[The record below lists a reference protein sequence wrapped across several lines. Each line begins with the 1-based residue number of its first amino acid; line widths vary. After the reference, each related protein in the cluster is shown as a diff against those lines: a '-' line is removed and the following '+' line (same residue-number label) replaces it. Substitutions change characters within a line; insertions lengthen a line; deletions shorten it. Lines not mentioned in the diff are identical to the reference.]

1 MSTTFGIP
9 KVPIDIELGDADG
22 IYYYINQDI
31 FEKVFFRTMNNNRW
45 LNDLA
50 KSLPNETKVYALDNT
65 QQGIYTIRDIK
76 QLMKDAESND

>member
-9 KVPIDIELGDADG
+9 KEPIDIELGDADG
-22 IYYYINQDI
+22 IFYYINPDI
-31 FEKVFFRTMNNNRW
+31 FEKVFFRTMNNSRW

-50 KSLPNETKVYALDNT
+50 KSLPNETKVYALDNS
-65 QQGIYTIRDIK
+65 QQGVYTILDIK

>member
-9 KVPIDIELGDADG
+9 KELIDIELGDADG
-22 IYYYINQDI
+22 IYYYINPDI
-31 FEKVFFRTMNNNRW
+31 FEKVFFRSLGNSRW

-50 KSLPNETKVYALDNT
+50 QSLPNETKVYALDNS
-65 QQGIYTIRDIK
+65 QQGVYTIRDIK

>member
-9 KVPIDIELGDADG
+9 KEPIDIELGDADG
-22 IYYYINQDI
+22 IYYYINPDI
-31 FEKVFFRTMNNNRW
+31 FEKVFFRSYGNNRW

-50 KSLPNETKVYALDNT
+50 KSFPNETKVYALDT
-65 QQGIYTIRDIK
+65 SQQGVYTIGDIK

>member
-9 KVPIDIELGDADG
+9 KEPIDIELGDADG
-22 IYYYINQDI
+22 IFYYINPDI
-31 FEKVFFRTMNNNRW
+31 FEKVFFRTMNNSRW

-65 QQGIYTIRDIK
+65 QQGVYTIGDIK
-76 QLMKDAESND
+76 QLMKNGKSND

>member
-9 KVPIDIELGDADG
+9 KEPIDIELGDADG
-22 IYYYINQDI
+22 IYYYINPDI
-31 FEKVFFRTMNNNRW
+31 FEKVFFRTMNNSRW

-65 QQGIYTIRDIK
+65 QQGVYIIGDIK
-76 QLMKDAESND
+76 ELMKNGKSNN

>member
-9 KVPIDIELGDADG
+9 KEPIDIELGDADG

-31 FEKVFFRTMNNNRW
+31 FEKVFFRSYGNSRW

-50 KSLPNETKVYALDNT
+50 KSLPDETKVYALDNS
-65 QQGIYTIRDIK
+65 QQGIYTIGDIK
-76 QLMKDAESND
+76 ELMKK

>member
-9 KVPIDIELGDADG
+9 KEPIDIELGDADG
-22 IYYYINQDI
+22 IYYYINPDI
-31 FEKVFFRTMNNNRW
+31 FEKVFFRTMNNSRW

-50 KSLPNETKVYALDNT
+50 KYLPDQTKVYALDNS
-65 QQGIYTIRDIK
+65 QQGVYTIRDIK

>member
-9 KVPIDIELGDADG
+9 KEPIEIELGDEDG
-22 IYYYINQDI
+22 IFYYINPDI
-31 FEKVFFRTMNNNRW
+31 FEKVWFRSLGNSRW

-50 KSLPNETKVYALDNT
+50 KSLPDETKVYALDNS

-76 QLMKDAESND
+76 ELMKDAESND